1 MKSKD
6 SLVYTILWKPQVT
19 LGLPRDLLALI
30 GLISIVPWPF
40 TRNILICI
48 IVAALLY
55 GLGWLLTL
63 HDPDFVSVVKAKIV
77 RCGNAL
83 GNFKGN
89 EYHP

>member
-30 GLISIVPWPF
+30 GFISIIPWPF
-40 TRNILICI
+40 TRNILICLGLGG
-48 IVAALLY
+48 VLY

-63 HDPDFVSVVKAKIV
+63 HDPDFVSVAKAKIL

-83 GNFKGN
+83 GKYKGN
-89 EYHP
+89 EYQP